1 MIFNELEQGLKTSFF
16 DKNYKSNDFY
26 QTKLVTNNG
35 FEEKVIKTFESE
47 LATCTSFWFTTA
59 FLSMSGL
66 STLYSLLEDL
76 ERRKIPGQILVSQ
89 YLNFTQPEALKRLR
103 TYTKLDVRIETSSDL
118 HSKIYLFEHQNHTSV
133 LIGSSNLTANALSK
147 NEEMNIF
154 MRALPKS
161 KVISE
166 LKIKKSILFDTAQ
179 KITDEYLEKYS
190 EIYNAQ
196 KRLNLIVKNKKY
208 IDIQPNSMQEDA
220 LKRLKELRLKEVEK
234 ALLISATG
242 TGKTYLSAF
251 DVKNTQA
258 KSMLFIVHRENILV
272 DAQKTFQNVFGP
284 GFNST
289 IFSGTQKNISG
300 YQYIF
305 ATMQTLSKN
314 HNLEAFQPDAFDYIV
329 IDESH
334 RSGSKSYLKI
344 LEYFKPKFLLG
355 MTATPERTDGFDIFK
370 SFDYNIAYE
379 IRLHKALEC
388 DLISPFHYFG
398 ISDLEVN
405 GKLINDKT
413 EFKYLVSHER
423 VHKIKEASDKYGTDN
438 GELRALVFCSTVEE
452 CHELAA
458 QMTLQGINSIA
469 LSGQH
474 TIEQREQAINS
485 ISSDDSKRIKMIYT
499 VDIFNEGIDIP
510 KINQIIFLRPTTS
523 SIIYIQQLGRGLR
536 KTENKEY
543 LTVIDFIG
551 NYENNFLIPIALF
564 GDHSYNKDNLRKLV
578 KSGSSVLPGSSTI
591 HFDEIAKEKIFASIS
606 HSNFEAKKELI
617 QDYKYLF
624 NRLGHIPMMMDF
636 ITADLRDPYSYVL
649 YSKSYYSFLKSIEK
663 DASIFT
669 LTEIEE
675 EVLKFFSLEINNAK
689 RVFESLLI
697 HELITS
703 ENQSITTSNFENLIQ
718 NLYSIKL
725 SKQDLESIIANLNMK
740 FITPK
745 FFKDSNIINSILIEN
760 GLISLTTYFCQLL
773 KKDIFYQFLLD
784 NTLYSID
791 RYNKDFSLDSYNS
804 GFLYYAKYGRKD
816 VCRILNW
823 NTDQASVMYGYKINK
838 DSTNCPIFVTYHK
851 NDEISDSTKYEDH
864 FIDNQHFHWM
874 SKSRR
879 KLSSND
885 VQSIINAEKTNTLLP
900 LFVKKDD
907 DEGTNFYFIGLLTYI
922 ENSAEQ
928 TLMQTEKD
936 YVSAV
941 KMKFKIDRPVDINLY
956 KYLTSK

>member
-1 MIFNELEQGLKTSFF
+1 MMFDELEQGLKTSFF
-16 DKNYKSNDFY
+16 DKNHKSDDFY

-35 FEEKVIKTFESE
+35 FDEKVIKTFESE

-66 STLYSLLEDL
+66 STLLSLLEDL
-76 ERRKIPGQILVSQ
+76 ERRNIPGRILVSQ
-89 YLNFTQPEALKRLR
+89 YLNFTQPEALKRLKA
-103 TYTKLDVRIETSSDL
+103 YSNLEVRIETCSDL

-133 LIGSSNLTANALSK
+133 LVGSSNLTANALSK

-154 MRALPKS
+154 MRALPES

-166 LKIKKSILFDTAQ
+166 LKLKKQTLFNAAQ
-179 KITDEYLEKYS
+179 EITDEYLHEYS
-190 EIYNAQ
+190 EIYKAQ
-196 KRLNLIVKNKKY
+196 KKLSVIITSKKY
-208 IDIQPNSMQEDA
+208 VEIQPNSMQEEA
-220 LKRLKELRLKEVEK
+220 LICLKELRKKEIKK

-251 DVKNTQA
+251 DVKSTNA
-258 KSMLFIVHRENILV
+258 KSMLFIVHLENILL
-272 DAQKTFQNVFGP
+272 DAQKTFQSVFGP
-284 GFNST
+284 EFSST
-289 IFSGTQKNISG
+289 IFSGTQKEIDG
-300 YQYIF
+300 HQYIF
-305 ATMQTLSKN
+305 ATIQTLSKS
-314 HNLEAFQPDAFDYIV
+314 HNLELFKPDTFDYIV

-379 IRLHKALEC
+379 IRLQKAMEC
-388 DLISPFHYFG
+388 DLIAPFHYFG

-405 GKLINDKT
+405 GELIDDKT

-423 VHKIKEASDKYGTDN
+423 IRKIKEASDKYGTDN
-438 GELRALVFCSTVEE
+438 GELRALVFCSNVEE
-452 CHELAA
+452 SNELAV
-458 QMTLQGINSIA
+458 QMTLQGIKSIA
-469 LSGQH
+469 LSGKS
-474 TIEQREQAINS
+474 TIEQREQAITS
-485 ISSDDSKRIKMIYT
+485 ISSNDPDRIKMIYT
-499 VDIFNEGIDIP
+499 VDIFNEGVDIP
-510 KINQIIFLRPTTS
+510 RINQVIFLRSTES
-523 SIIYIQQLGRGLR
+523 SIIYVQQLGRGLR

-551 NYENNFLIPIALF
+551 NYAKNFLVPMALF
-564 GDHSYNKDNLRKLV
+564 GDSSYNKDNLRKLV
-578 KSGSSVLPGSSTI
+578 KSGSSALPGSSTI
-591 HFDEIAKEKIFASIS
+591 HFDEVAKERIFASIS

-624 NRLGHIPMMMDF
+624 NRLGQMPMMMDF
-636 ITADLRDPYSYVL
+636 ITADVRDPYSYVL

-663 DASIFT
+663 DSSIFS

-675 EVLKFFSLEINNAK
+675 ELLKFFSLEINNTK

-697 HELITS
+697 RELITS
-703 ENQSITTSNFENLIQ
+703 ETQTITVADFEELIYG
-718 NLYSIKL
+718 LYNIKL
-725 SKQDLESIIANLNMK
+725 SKNDLESIAANLNME
-740 FITPK
+740 FSTPK
-745 FFKDSNIINSILIEN
+745 FFEDGHMINSILIEN
-760 GLISLTTYFCQLL
+760 GLISLTTYFSQLL
-773 KKDIFYQFLLD
+773 ENNLFYKFLLD

-791 RYNKDFSLDSYNS
+791 RYSKDFSLNSYNS

-823 NTDQASVMYGYKINK
+823 KKNEAAVMYGYKTSS

-851 NDEISDSTKYEDH
+851 DDEISDSTKYEDH
-864 FIDNQHFHWM
+864 FIDNEHFHWM

-879 KLSSND
+879 KISSKD
-885 VQSIINAEKTNTLLP
+885 VQSIIHAEKTNTLLP

-907 DEGTNFYFIGLLTYI
+907 DEGVSFYFIGLLTYI
-922 ENSAEQ
+922 ENSAEEVA
-928 TLMQTEKD
+928 MQTEKD
-936 YVSAV
+936 SVSAV

-956 KYLTSK
+956 NYLTSK